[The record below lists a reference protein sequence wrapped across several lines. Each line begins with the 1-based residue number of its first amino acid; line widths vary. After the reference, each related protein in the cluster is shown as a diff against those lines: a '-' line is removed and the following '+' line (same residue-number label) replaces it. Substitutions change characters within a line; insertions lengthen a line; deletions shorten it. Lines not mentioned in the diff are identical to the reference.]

1 MSEIFKTVFYG
12 RHLELG
18 GTLVEFGGWEMPIQ
32 YPSGIVTEHLA
43 TRKGA
48 GLFDVAHMGRF
59 IIKGKGALD
68 FLQRV
73 LTNNAAALE
82 VDKSQYTMIPNES
95 GGAIDDAY
103 LYRFREDEF
112 LLVVNASNRGKDWDH
127 LQTVR
132 KSDFAEVEIEDQTK
146 TLAMLSLQGP
156 SSQALLEGLIEKGSL
171 PEPMRN
177 KLSSVVI
184 DGIKVDLART
194 GYTGEPICF
203 ELFMEREGGLKVWD
217 LLVAAGAQPIGL
229 GARDTLRLEAG
240 LPLYGHELGNDPEGK
255 EIPIFA
261 CPLARFAVSFAEI
274 KGEFIGRDKL
284 EKQFAAYRK
293 LVNRDYSSIADL
305 PRRVQPVALLGKGVA
320 RAGAAVYRGDKQAG
334 FISSGTMVP
343 YWKVAGEGLESKF
356 TDEKGMRCVGLALLD
371 SDIEEGDRVEVELRG
386 RKVEAMVVA
395 EHLKREAGGFCR
407 AVLVEQLTNGGG

>member
-1 MSEIFKTVFYG
+1 MNEIFRTVFYG
-12 RHLELG
+12 RHVELG
-18 GTLVEFGGWEMPIQ
+18 GTLVEFGGWEMPMQ
-32 YPSGIVTEHLA
+32 YRRGIVAEHLA

-59 IIKGKGALD
+59 VVRGNGTLD

-73 LTNNAAALE
+73 LSNNAAALKVGE
-82 VDKSQYTMIPNES
+82 SQYTMIPNES

-103 LYRFREDEF
+103 LYRFVEDEF
-112 LLVVNASNRGKDWDH
+112 LLVVNAANRLKDWDH
-127 LQTVR
+127 FQAVR
-132 KSDFAEVEIEDQTK
+132 KCEFAKVEIEDRTEAM
-146 TLAMLSLQGP
+146 AMLSLQGP
-156 SSQALLEGLIEKGSL
+156 SSGALLEGLTEEGAQPRS
-171 PEPMRN
+171 MRN
-177 KLSSVVI
+177 KLSSVVM
-184 DGIKVDLART
+184 GGVKVDLART

-217 LLVAAGAQPIGL
+217 MLLEAGAEPIGL

-240 LPLYGHELGNDPEGK
+240 LPLYGHELGEDPEGK

-274 KGEFIGRDKL
+274 KGAFIGREQL

-293 LVNRDYSSIADL
+293 LVDKDYSSIADL
-305 PRRVQPVALLGKGVA
+305 PRRVRPVALLGKGVA
-320 RAGAAVYRGDKQAG
+320 RAGAVVYRGDKPAG

-343 YWKVAGEGLESKF
+343 YWKVEGEGRESRM

-386 RKVEAMVVA
+386 RQVEAMVVA
-395 EHLKREAGGFCR
+395 GHLKREASGFCR
-407 AVLVEQLTNGGG
+407 AVLAEMPTNGDG